1 MPGIMQN
8 RGQGLLTMLRITVEG
23 GAAFFITSAL
33 IDYGVRL
40 SRIGDW
46 LIRLQ
51 IVPAALSLSLATLV
65 FWLAVTLIF
74 GRLYCSTLCPLGAM
88 IDLSARMRGSKRAY
102 RYSRPMEWLRTLSLG
117 IFLLIALSA
126 MAPARW
132 LEPFGLYAKIVQT
145 LTHPRL
151 AASTAV
157 TLTAAIAIIW
167 TAWRRG
173 RIFCNTLCPV
183 GTILGCVSRN
193 SAMRI
198 DIDTDRC
205 IQCRRC
211 EHVCKAECIDMQS
224 LVVDMSRC
232 VVCFDCLPVCPND
245 AISYT
250 PGRHTLSL
258 PMMQPTKPSPSTSS
272 STLSSI
278 TCDNTS
284 TCSKTSS
291 TTE

>member
-1 MPGIMQN
+1 
-8 RGQGLLTMLRITVEG
+8 
-23 GAAFFITSAL
+23 
-33 IDYGVRL
+33 
-40 SRIGDW
+40 
-46 LIRLQ
+46 
-51 IVPAALSLSLATLV
+51 
-65 FWLAVTLIF
+65 
-74 GRLYCSTLCPLGAM
+74 
-88 IDLSARMRGSKRAY
+88 
-102 RYSRPMEWLRTLSLG
+102 MEWLRTLSLG

-224 LVVDMSRC
+224 HVVDMSRC

-245 AISYT
+245 AIRYT
-250 PGRHTLSL
+250 TERHQLAI
-258 PMMQPTKPSPSTSS
+258 PMMQKISRTIAGAGSVSTSAPARGVTS
-272 STLSSI
+272 CDKEQPQEKSSI
-278 TCDNTS
+278 ENETIS
-284 TCSKTSS
+284 
-291 TTE
+291 